1 MSNVVDDILVILK
14 KLTDEV
20 EGVTV
25 RTARLEQATE
35 IPSSIESSPMQAE
48 RNRIS
53 RLRDEIDQLN
63 VRLQQLNERRY

>member
-1 MSNVVDDILVILK
+1 MSDVIDDILVILK

-20 EGVTV
+20 EGVAV
-25 RTARLEQATE
+25 RTARLEQSTE
-35 IPSSIESSPMQAE
+35 VPSSIESSPMQAE
-48 RNRIS
+48 RKRLS